1 MAAVAETQAKI
12 SIADF
17 LERTDFEEGYI
28 YELINGE
35 IMRRQS
41 PNALHQKV
49 VGILATYFNLH
60 ILPKKLGYVYPAPT
74 DVYFDKNTNLVVP
87 DLNFV
92 STQRRHIVQASGYI
106 LGTPDIIVEV
116 LSKGTRNVDRGT
128 KTLLYKK
135 FQVPEYWIVDPVG
148 QTVEIY
154 VYRDGD
160 YELVSSAEES
170 GEVTSVVLDGFKLE
184 VSAIFE

>member
-1 MAAVAETQAKI
+1 MRAGIIAPDAKTAEYLSGRLYAPKAK
-12 SIADF
+12 
-17 LERTDFEEGYI
+17 YW
-28 YELINGE
+28 
-35 IMRRQS
+35 
-41 PNALHQKV
+41 
-49 VGILATYFNLH
+49 
-60 ILPKKLGYVYPAPT
+60 
-74 DVYFDKNTNLVVP
+74 
-87 DLNFV
+87 
-92 STQRRHIVQASGYI
+92 YI

-128 KTLLYKK
+128 KTQLYKK

-170 GEVTSVVLDGFKLE
+170 GEVSSVVLDGFKLE

>member
-1 MAAVAETQAKI
+1 MAEVAERQAKI

-41 PNALHQKV
+41 PNALHQD
-49 VGILATYFNLH
+49 ILMQLGALMTNFIKAH
-60 ILPKKLGYVYPAPT
+60 KLGKLYPAPT

-128 KTLLYKK
+128 KTQLYKK
-135 FQVPEYWIVDPVG
+135 FQVPEYWIVDPVA

-170 GEVTSVVLDGFKLE
+170 GEVSSVVLDGFKLE

>member
-1 MAAVAETQAKI
+1 MTAVLERQTQI

-17 LERTDFEEGYI
+17 LSREDFEEGYI

-41 PNALHQKV
+41 PNTLHQKI
-49 VGILATYFNLH
+49 VGILAMYFNVH
-60 ILPKKLGYVYPAPT
+60 ILPKKLGHIYPAPT
-74 DVYFDKNTNLVVP
+74 DLYFDQDTNLVVP
-87 DLNFV
+87 DLSFV
-92 STQRRHIVQASGYI
+92 STERRHIVQSSGYI

-116 LSKGTRNVDRGT
+116 LSKGTRNVDKGT
-128 KTLLYKK
+128 KMQLYKK
-135 FQVPEYWIVDPVG
+135 FQVPEYWIVDPAA
-148 QTVEIY
+148 QAVEIY

-170 GEVTSVVLDGFKLE
+170 GEVASVVLDGFKLE

>member
-1 MAAVAETQAKI
+1 MSAVLERQAKI
-12 SIADF
+12 TIADF
-17 LERTDFEEGYI
+17 LNREDFEEGYI

-41 PNALHQKV
+41 PNTSHQKV
-49 VGILATYFNLH
+49 VGILAMYFNMH
-60 ILPKKLGYVYPAPT
+60 ILPEKLGCVYPAPT
-74 DVYFDKNTNLVVP
+74 DVYFDRNTNLVVP

-92 STQRRHIVQASGYI
+92 STQHLHIVQPSGYI
-106 LGTPDIIVEV
+106 LGTPDIIVEI

-128 KTLLYKK
+128 KMQLYRK
-135 FQVPEYWIVDPVG
+135 FQVPEYWIVDTLA
-148 QTVEIY
+148 QAVEIY
-154 VYRDGD
+154 VYQDGD

-170 GEVTSVVLDGFKLE
+170 GAVNSVVLDGFTLE